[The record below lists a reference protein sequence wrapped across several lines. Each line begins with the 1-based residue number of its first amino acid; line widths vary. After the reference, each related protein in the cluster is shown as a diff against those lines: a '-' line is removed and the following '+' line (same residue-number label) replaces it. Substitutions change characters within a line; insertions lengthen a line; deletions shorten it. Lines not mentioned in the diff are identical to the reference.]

1 MTDSVQAMATRY
13 FRQRENPFLA
23 ELVRA
28 ARSGRQPGED
38 LSAEDAAE
46 ALHLVPDV
54 RQDLDRAEVTLI
66 ESVLDRGWTWEQL
79 GAEYGDRSKQAMQQH
94 YRRRGGNRSWPG
106 KERPP
111 RTGSPHRLGDE
122 DLNPADV
129 AKAREAISAL
139 LATAHDVAETHTVD
153 GKWTAGEPILEEIS
167 AVGLD
172 PLPRLEV
179 ACRTAAK
186 AIEDMVVAGWERRD
200 PGREQRR
207 RRSWTVRL
215 DDEMRDMAA
224 WLDREP
230 QGRPL
235 PRDDR
240 PLTVGTTTAE
250 HADHIEIAAEDVE
263 QVRESISLAL
273 ARLEAHRAA
282 FDQVIEEL
290 KRHQAELP

>member
-28 ARSGRQPGED
+28 ARSGRPPGED
-38 LSAEDAAE
+38 LSAEDAAG

-66 ESVLDRGWTWEQL
+66 ESVLDRSWTWEQL
-79 GAEYGDRSKQAMQQH
+79 GAEYGNRSKQAMQQH
-94 YRRRGGNRSWPG
+94 YRRRGGTRSWPA

-111 RTGSPHRLGDE
+111 RTESPHRLTDE
-122 DLNPADV
+122 DLDPADV
-129 AKAREAISAL
+129 AKVREAISAL

-153 GKWTAGEPILEEIS
+153 GVWTAGEPILEEIS

-179 ACRTAAK
+179 ACRTAAA

-200 PGREQRR
+200 PGRTERQRQ
-207 RRSWTVRL
+207 SWTVRL
-215 DDEMRDMAA
+215 EDEMRDMAS

-230 QGRPL
+230 QGRLL
-235 PRDDR
+235 PRADR

-250 HADHIEIAAEDVE
+250 RADHVEIAAEDVPE
-263 QVRESISLAL
+263 VQESISLTL
-273 ARLEAHRAA
+273 SRLEAHRAV
-282 FDQVIEEL
+282 FDQVIAEL
-290 KRHQAELP
+290 MRRQAELS

>member
-1 MTDSVQAMATRY
+1 MSDSVRALATRY
-13 FRQRENPFLA
+13 FRQRENPFLS
-23 ELVRA
+23 ELVHA
-28 ARSGRQPGED
+28 ARSGRHPGED
-38 LSAEDAAE
+38 LSAEDAAG

-66 ESVLDRGWTWEQL
+66 EAVLDRGWTWEQL
-79 GAEYGDRSKQAMQQH
+79 GAEYGNRSKQAMQQH
-94 YRRRGGNRSWPG
+94 YRRRGGKRSWPG

-111 RTGSPHRLGDE
+111 RTESPHRLTDE
-122 DLNPADV
+122 DLDPAEV
-129 AKAREAISAL
+129 AKVREAISAL

-153 GKWTAGEPILEEIS
+153 GAWTPGEPVLEEIS
-167 AVGLD
+167 AIGLD

-179 ACRTAAK
+179 ACRAAAK

-200 PGREQRR
+200 PGCEQRC

-215 DDEMRDMAA
+215 DDEMRDMAS

-230 QGRPL
+230 QGRLL
-235 PRDDR
+235 PRVDR

-250 HADHIEIAAEDVE
+250 REDHLEVAAEDVE
-263 QVRESISLAL
+263 QMRESISLTL
-273 ARLEAHRAA
+273 ARLEAHRAV

-290 KRHQAELP
+290 RRRQAELS